1 MLIKIDVEGF
11 EPQVLAGLDF
21 AGPFRPK
28 NILIECDR
36 TMGIAAWGSY
46 ENFAAFFT
54 QRGYDVFD
62 VSGRPFTGNGPLLE
76 ENAWARD
83 RDQAP

>member
-1 MLIKIDVEGF
+1 VLIKIDVEGF

-28 NILIECDR
+28 NILIEFDR
-36 TMGIAAWGSY
+36 TLGAAAWGCY

-54 QRGYDVFD
+54 QRGYDLFD
-62 VSGRPFTGNGPLLE
+62 VTGRPINGDGPLLE

-83 RDQAP
+83 RTP